1 MIRQSDRRKIYS
13 MYTDSKEALENIL
26 KWLEGSDEAGW
37 ESQIESGEAARED
50 MERMARPDYHRGRGR
65 GITQA
70 QLDPNAPKLNKAIP
84 HVRAMLTAMQS
95 RNRAAALEHG
105 RLALAVM

>member
-1 MIRQSDRRKIYS
+1 
-13 MYTDSKEALENIL
+13 MYEDSKDALKRIL
-26 KWLEGSDEAGW
+26 DWLEGTDEAGW
-37 ESQIESGEAARED
+37 AAQIESGEAARAD

-65 GITQA
+65 GIGQA
-70 QLDPNAPKLNKAIP
+70 PQRDPNAHKLNKAIP

-105 RLALAVM
+105 KAALAVM